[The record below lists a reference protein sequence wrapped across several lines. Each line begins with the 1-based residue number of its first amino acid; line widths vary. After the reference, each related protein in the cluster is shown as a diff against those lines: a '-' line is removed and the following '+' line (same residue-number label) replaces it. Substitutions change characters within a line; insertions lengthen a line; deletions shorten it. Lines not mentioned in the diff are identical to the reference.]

1 MMYRPFMKTNNTS
14 ADQPGCFRDVIGRWP
29 STRAFARD
37 AGCSPMLVRQWRH
50 RDYVPARYWLG
61 IANGAARRGIAAI
74 DVTLLAALAAKRRP
88 ATSDRTRA
96 GIKGA

>member
-1 MMYRPFMKTNNTS
+1 MKTIITG

-50 RDYVPARYWLG
+50 RDHVPARYWLG
-61 IANGAARRGIAAI
+61 IAKGAARRGIAAI

-88 ATSDRTRA
+88 EASA
-96 GIKGA
+96 GTGAGTKAGTIGA